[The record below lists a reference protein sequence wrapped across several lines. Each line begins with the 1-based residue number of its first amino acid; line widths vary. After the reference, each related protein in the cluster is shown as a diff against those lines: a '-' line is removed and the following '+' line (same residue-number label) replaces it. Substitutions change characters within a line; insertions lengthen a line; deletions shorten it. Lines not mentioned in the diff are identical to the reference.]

1 MTPMRESLKIIPER
15 TFFVCAKSPDEDGKK
30 MHKNCN
36 HQNCRRQEFEIYRA
50 FRDRGMKCINTC
62 GGN

>member
-15 TFFVCAKSPDEDGKK
+15 TFFMCAKSSDEDVRQE

-36 HQNCRRQEFEIYRA
+36 HQTVDDRNLKFILRFSGPWYEIY
-50 FRDRGMKCINTC
+50 
-62 GGN
+62 